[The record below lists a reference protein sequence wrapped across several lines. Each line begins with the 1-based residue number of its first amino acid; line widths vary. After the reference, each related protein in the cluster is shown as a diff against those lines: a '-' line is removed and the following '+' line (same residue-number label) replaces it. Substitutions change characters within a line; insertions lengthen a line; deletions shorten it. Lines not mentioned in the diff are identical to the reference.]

1 MKSTFLKFHQKF
13 VEKGREKWQ
22 VGGASS
28 TSQRFVRVGNH
39 ATKRSTRCVE
49 KSFQETIETTFLSR
63 ILAKK
68 KTFDGGNPFPA
79 EREERG
85 HLTSENR
92 LTRSTGRRF
101 VPTKKNGPRLR
112 RPLKRHK
119 RNREHLFPTEST
131 SLETFRSWWL
141 SRNRPTV
148 PAIFGIIT
156 EKLPADGS
164 SAVSSASFFY
174 TLPGNS
180 ILAFLFVGRC
190 LEKANWTSFK
200 VVMEIIRSWWI
211 GRCNRGRDDR
221 RSRRKDRV
229 VEKGVTERW
238 KEIK

>member
-1 MKSTFLKFHQKF
+1 MRGKKFPINDWNNLFIEDFSEEKDIRWRKSISCGTR
-13 VEKGREKWQ
+13 RERAPYFRKPSHSLD
-22 VGGASS
+22 G
-28 TSQRFVRVGNH
+28 TSI
-39 ATKRSTRCVE
+39 RS
-49 KSFQETIETTFLSR
+49 
-63 ILAKK
+63 
-68 KTFDGGNPFPA
+68 D
-79 EREERG
+79 
-85 HLTSENR
+85 
-92 LTRSTGRRF
+92 
-101 VPTKKNGPRLR
+101 KKNGPRLR

-148 PAIFGIIT
+148 PAIFDIIT

-164 SAVSSASFFY
+164 SAVASASFFY

-200 VVMEIIRSWWI
+200 VAMEIIWSWWI

-221 RSRRKDRV
+221 RPRRKDRV